1 MKKDMQM
8 KFRKVN
14 SVSYTANSTR
24 NLILRQQF
32 ALKYYDTVFRKK
44 RILNCDETW
53 IGMSDFRRMKWQ
65 FSGYTNSVAHLQIV
79 PRISMIAGLDTK
91 GNLYFSLV

>member
-14 SVSYTANSTR
+14 PVSYTANSTR

-44 RILNCDETW
+44 RILNCDET
-53 IGMSDFRRMKWQ
+53 
-65 FSGYTNSVAHLQIV
+65 
-79 PRISMIAGLDTK
+79 
-91 GNLYFSLV
+91 